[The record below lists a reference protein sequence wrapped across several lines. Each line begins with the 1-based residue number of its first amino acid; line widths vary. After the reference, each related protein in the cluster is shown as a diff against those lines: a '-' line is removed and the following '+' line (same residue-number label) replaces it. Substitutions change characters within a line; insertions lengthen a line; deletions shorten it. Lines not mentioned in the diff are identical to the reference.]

1 MSRAVPIE
9 KRDQSIEQI
18 ASQIHLSDQ
27 GLNAEREPPSVQARS
42 PVLSSELISEGS
54 ASNSEPVQKKLD
66 MQRAGG
72 NETML
77 PHDILKHQQ
86 QNDPKL
92 KR

>member
-1 MSRAVPIE
+1 VPVE

-18 ASQIHLSDQ
+18 ASQIRLSDQ
-27 GLNAEREPPSVQARS
+27 GIDAEREPPSVQARS
-42 PVLSSELISEGS
+42 PVLSSELVSNRSE
-54 ASNSEPVQKKLD
+54 NDSEPVQKKLD

-72 NETML
+72 SETML